1 MKLRITNE
9 FGAPLNLQGCDGI
22 KVMLP
27 YENGEVL
34 EKNRVEILD
43 VADGKVAIELND
55 FEVQGLKLGLGQTFK
70 AEAIF
75 GDTVYKIVF
84 AKGLNVELRN
94 ERKVIT

>member
-9 FGAPLNLQGCDGI
+9 FGVPLNLQGCDGI
-22 KVMLP
+22 KVKIP

-34 EKNRVEILD
+34 EKSKVNVLD
-43 VADGKVAIELND
+43 VDNGKISIELD
-55 FEVQGLKLGLGQTFK
+55 EFEVQGLKVGLGQTFR

-75 GDTVYKIVF
+75 GDTVYHIVF

-94 ERKVIT
+94 ERKAIV

>member
-9 FGAPLNLQGCDGI
+9 FGVPLNLQGCDGI
-22 KVMLP
+22 KVKIP

-34 EKNRVEILD
+34 EKNKVDILD
-43 VADGKVAIELND
+43 VSEGKIKIELD
-55 FEVQGLKLGLGQTFK
+55 EFELQGLKVGPGQTFK

-75 GDTVYKIVF
+75 GDTVYHIVF

-94 ERKVIT
+94 ERKVIA

>member
-1 MKLRITNE
+1 MKLQIKNE

-22 KVMLP
+22 KVKIP

-34 EKNRVEILD
+34 EKNKVDILD
-43 VADGKVAIELND
+43 INCGKIKIHLDE
-55 FEVQGLKLGLGQTFK
+55 FEVQGLKVGLGQTFK

-75 GDTVYKIVF
+75 GDTVYHIVF

-94 ERKVIT
+94 ERKAIV